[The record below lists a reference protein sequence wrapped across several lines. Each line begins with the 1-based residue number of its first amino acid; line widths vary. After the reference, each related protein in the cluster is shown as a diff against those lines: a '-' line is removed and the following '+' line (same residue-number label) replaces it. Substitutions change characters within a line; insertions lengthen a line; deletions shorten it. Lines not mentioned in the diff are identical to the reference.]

1 MQRNWRWHDFKNILY
16 AYPGGTHHGSDAA
29 TALLK
34 YLIMLFSDGILLF
47 VLDNFVITSF
57 SSDFA
62 KAFVTN
68 RLPQLQWEQLQ
79 IFNVDINVSIHLLKV
94 DSCYIWVIS
103 FYLH

>member
-1 MQRNWRWHDFKNILY
+1 M
-16 AYPGGTHHGSDAA
+16 
-29 TALLK
+29 
-34 YLIMLFSDGILLF
+34 F

-94 DSCYIWVIS
+94 DSCYI
-103 FYLH
+103 